1 MLFGRRR
8 PSKRTPPAK
17 RAPPWSLSSHHPSTL
32 SSTVAPFGPSIQNA
46 NPPPPPII
54 MAQSTSRRSGVAER
68 RFYHS
73 HRLRTPNLKIPFFLL
88 AEGAKEGESK
98 GDQNI
103 IEYSDLAKML
113 SNIIIIINNNNILFL
128 KSQRRNSTT
137 NLT

>member
-1 MLFGRRR
+1 
-8 PSKRTPPAK
+8 
-17 RAPPWSLSSHHPSTL
+17 
-32 SSTVAPFGPSIQNA
+32 
-46 NPPPPPII
+46 

-73 HRLRTPNLKIPFFLL
+73 HRLRTPNLKIPFFLLDRKDYARRREAYFAL